1 MKKISL
7 LILISVLATIGF
19 AQQFPL
25 QSQYQFN
32 YPTINPAASGE
43 NDFYR
48 ARASFREQ
56 WVGLT
61 DKPISTQ
68 ILTITKGFG
77 SNGLGI
83 TIFND
88 KTGGA
93 FNKSGGA
100 LSYSYRI
107 QVSESYFAFGVSA
120 GVSKINLSALDDP
133 ALLTNDNV
141 IPDFTFGMYY
151 TLGDLKLGLSIPGL
165 IKANMDFTDSDQ
177 NTLDRHFYTMISYS
191 KKLNDDW
198 SAHPSVLVKTTSL
211 NNQVDAN
218 INFKLKNK
226 LWFGTSYRQDFGP
239 TIYVGIDFGK
249 LLSVYS
255 FDISTNEVADY
266 SSGSHE
272 FTLGYDFI
280 PDLEEEIKN
289 IDKEELLNDRDKD
302 GISDE
307 EDFCPDVPGSKLA
320 NGCPDFD
327 NDGVED
333 DKDLCPYISGNKL
346 ANGCPDFDKDGIPDK
361 YDLCPHLYGSIKSQG
376 CPELT
381 NAEQIILTRALSDL
395 KFNFD
400 KDEIEQVSYI
410 ALTELTVLLHKNPS
424 MNLLIEGHASA
435 EGSATYNLSL
445 SARRAKAVQNFFISR
460 GISKGRLI
468 LDFYGEGTPLNNN
481 INEEERADNRRV
493 EFDIRYHLFDEKSA
507 NVIFKEYK
515 DLINKI
521 GGILETDDIV
531 EMPTESVESSN
542 PKIKIEPNISETI
555 VEELKIDKQVKIGS
569 DILEAP
575 VKEVKKLDEKDSKSD
590 IIVFSDA
597 KDEVYADDLLADL
610 GSNEQVKIESNKDK
624 KVDEVIE
631 INVAQLNVD
640 PYTAESKSVINY
652 ESSKSSIDHKYLVI
666 VQVFNDVD
674 NAVDFTNSK
683 EKKLEYIYINES
695 YYIFAYGSDIRQ
707 KAEKFRDN
715 YGKNSWILDL

>member
-7 LILISVLATIGF
+7 LILISVFATISF

-32 YPTINPAASGE
+32 YQTINPAASGE
-43 NDFYR
+43 NVFYR

-61 DKPISTQ
+61 ENPISTQ

-77 SNGLGI
+77 NNGLGI
-83 TIFND
+83 TFFND
-88 KTGGA
+88 RTGGA
-93 FNKSGGA
+93 FNKSGGS
-100 LSYSYRI
+100 LSYSHRVQI
-107 QVSESYFAFGVSA
+107 SKSYFAFGVSA
-120 GVSKINLSALDDP
+120 GLSKINLSGIDDP
-133 ALLTNDNV
+133 AILTTDNV

-151 TLGDLKLGLSIPGL
+151 TIGDLKLGFSIPGL
-165 IKANMDFTDSDQ
+165 IKANMDLTDSDE
-177 NTLDRHFYTMISYS
+177 NTLDRHLYTMISYS

-198 SAHPSVLVKTTSL
+198 SAHPSILVKTTSN
-211 NNQVDAN
+211 NNQIDAN

-289 IDKEELLNDRDKD
+289 IDNDELLNDRDKD
-302 GISDE
+302 GVADF
-307 EDFCPDVPGSKLA
+307 EDLCPDVPGSKLA

-327 NDGVED
+327 
-333 DKDLCPYISGNKL
+333 
-346 ANGCPDFDKDGIPDK
+346 KDGIPDE

-381 NAEQIILTRALSDL
+381 YSEKLILNKALRDL

-400 KDEIEQVSYI
+400 KDGIEQVSYN
-410 ALTELTVLLHKNPS
+410 ALTDLTVLLHKNPA

-435 EGSATYNLSL
+435 EGSASYNLSL
-445 SARRAKAVQNFFISR
+445 SARRAKAVQNFFIGR

-468 LDFYGEGTPLNNN
+468 IDFYGEDTPLNNN

-507 NVIFKEYK
+507 NDIFDEYNN
-515 DLINKI
+515 LISKI
-521 GGILETDDIV
+521 EIKLYTDSKNEDDQVEIQAKILETSYDKVKLEAYKSETLNED
-531 EMPTESVESSN
+531 
-542 PKIKIEPNISETI
+542 IKI
-555 VEELKIDKQVKIGS
+555 ID
-569 DILEAP
+569 
-575 VKEVKKLDEKDSKSD
+575 
-590 IIVFSDA
+590 
-597 KDEVYADDLLADL
+597 
-610 GSNEQVKIESNKDK
+610 EQVKIETVESDSIIRE
-624 KVDEVIE
+624 VDI
-631 INVAQLNVD
+631 LNENLIIGVD
-640 PYTAESKSVINY
+640 
-652 ESSKSSIDHKYLVI
+652 SIDIEFVNTNISFKSQLKNKYFVI
-666 VQVFNDVD
+666 VQVFNDVS
-674 NAVDFTNSK
+674 NAVNFKNSD
-683 EKKLEYIYINES
+683 EKNLEYIFVNGK
-695 YYIFAYGSDIRQ
+695 YYVYVLSSENR
-707 KAEKFRDN
+707 KVAEEFRNN
-715 YGKNSWILDL
+715 YGKGCWILDL

>member
-7 LILISVLATIGF
+7 LILISVFATISF

-32 YPTINPAASGE
+32 YQTINPAASGE
-43 NDFYR
+43 NVFYR

-61 DKPISTQ
+61 ENPISTQ

-77 SNGLGI
+77 NNGLGI
-83 TIFND
+83 TFFND
-88 KTGGA
+88 RTGGA
-93 FNKSGGA
+93 FNKSGGS
-100 LSYSYRI
+100 LSYSHRVQI
-107 QVSESYFAFGVSA
+107 SKSYFAFGVSA
-120 GVSKINLSALDDP
+120 GLSKINLSGIDDP
-133 ALLTNDNV
+133 AILTTDNV

-151 TLGDLKLGLSIPGL
+151 TIGDLKLGFSIPGL
-165 IKANMDFTDSDQ
+165 IKANMDLTDSDE
-177 NTLDRHFYTMISYS
+177 NTLDRHLYTMISYS

-198 SAHPSVLVKTTSL
+198 SAHPSILVKTTSN
-211 NNQVDAN
+211 NNQIDAN

-289 IDKEELLNDRDKD
+289 IDNDELLNDRDKD
-302 GISDE
+302 GVADF
-307 EDFCPDVPGSKLA
+307 EDLCPDVPGSKLA

-327 NDGVED
+327 EDGVMDEE
-333 DKDLCPYISGNKL
+333 DLCPDVPGSKL
-346 ANGCPDFDKDGIPDK
+346 ANGCPDFDKDGIPDE

-381 NAEQIILTRALSDL
+381 YSEKLILNKALRDL

-400 KDEIEQVSYI
+400 KDGIEQVSYN
-410 ALTELTVLLHKNPS
+410 ALTDLTVLLHKNPA

-435 EGSATYNLSL
+435 EGSASYNLSL
-445 SARRAKAVQNFFISR
+445 SARRAKAVQNFFIGR

-468 LDFYGEGTPLNNN
+468 IDFYGEDTPLNNN

-507 NVIFKEYK
+507 NDIFDEYNN
-515 DLINKI
+515 LISKI
-521 GGILETDDIV
+521 EIKLYTDSKNEDDQVEIQAKILETSYDKVKLEAYKSETLNED
-531 EMPTESVESSN
+531 
-542 PKIKIEPNISETI
+542 IKI
-555 VEELKIDKQVKIGS
+555 ID
-569 DILEAP
+569 
-575 VKEVKKLDEKDSKSD
+575 
-590 IIVFSDA
+590 
-597 KDEVYADDLLADL
+597 
-610 GSNEQVKIESNKDK
+610 EQVKIETVESDSIIRE
-624 KVDEVIE
+624 VDI
-631 INVAQLNVD
+631 LNENLIIGVD
-640 PYTAESKSVINY
+640 
-652 ESSKSSIDHKYLVI
+652 SIDIEFVNTNISFKSQLKNKYFVI
-666 VQVFNDVD
+666 VQVFNDVS
-674 NAVDFTNSK
+674 NAVNFKNSD
-683 EKKLEYIYINES
+683 EKNLEYIFVNGK
-695 YYIFAYGSDIRQ
+695 YYVYVLSSENR
-707 KAEKFRDN
+707 KVAEEFRNN
-715 YGKNSWILDL
+715 YGKGCWILDL

>member
-7 LILISVLATIGF
+7 LILISVFATISF

-32 YPTINPAASGE
+32 YQTINPAASGE
-43 NDFYR
+43 NVFYR

-61 DKPISTQ
+61 ENPISTQ

-77 SNGLGI
+77 NNGLGI
-83 TIFND
+83 TFFND
-88 KTGGA
+88 RTGGA
-93 FNKSGGA
+93 FNKSGGS
-100 LSYSYRI
+100 LSYSHRVQI
-107 QVSESYFAFGVSA
+107 SKSYFAFGVSA
-120 GVSKINLSALDDP
+120 GLSKINLSGIDDP
-133 ALLTNDNV
+133 AILTTDNV

-151 TLGDLKLGLSIPGL
+151 TLGDLKLGFSIPGL
-165 IKANMDFTDSDQ
+165 IKANMDLTDSDE
-177 NTLDRHFYTMISYS
+177 NTLDRHLYTMISYS

-198 SAHPSVLVKTTSL
+198 SAHPSILVKTTSN
-211 NNQVDAN
+211 NNQIDAN

-289 IDKEELLNDRDKD
+289 IDNDELLNDRDKD
-302 GISDE
+302 GVADF
-307 EDFCPDVPGSKLA
+307 EDLCPDVPGSKLA

-327 NDGVED
+327 EDGVMDEE
-333 DKDLCPYISGNKL
+333 DLCPDVPGSKL
-346 ANGCPDFDKDGIPDK
+346 ANGCPDFDKDGIPDE

-381 NAEQIILTRALSDL
+381 YSEKLILNKALRDL

-400 KDEIEQVSYI
+400 KDGIEQVSYN
-410 ALTELTVLLHKNPS
+410 ALTDLTVLLHKNPA

-435 EGSATYNLSL
+435 EGSASYNLSL
-445 SARRAKAVQNFFISR
+445 SARRAKAVQNFFIGR

-468 LDFYGEGTPLNNN
+468 IDFYGEDTPLNNN

-507 NVIFKEYK
+507 NDIFDEYNN
-515 DLINKI
+515 LISKI
-521 GGILETDDIV
+521 EIKLYTDSKNEDDQVEIQAKVLETSYDKVKLEAYKSETLNED
-531 EMPTESVESSN
+531 
-542 PKIKIEPNISETI
+542 IKI
-555 VEELKIDKQVKIGS
+555 ID
-569 DILEAP
+569 
-575 VKEVKKLDEKDSKSD
+575 
-590 IIVFSDA
+590 
-597 KDEVYADDLLADL
+597 
-610 GSNEQVKIESNKDK
+610 EQVKIETVESDSIIRE
-624 KVDEVIE
+624 VDI
-631 INVAQLNVD
+631 LNENLIIGVD
-640 PYTAESKSVINY
+640 
-652 ESSKSSIDHKYLVI
+652 SIDIEFVNTNISFKSQLKNKYFVI
-666 VQVFNDVD
+666 VQVFNDVS
-674 NAVDFTNSK
+674 NAVNFKNSD
-683 EKKLEYIYINES
+683 EKNLEYIFVNGK
-695 YYIFAYGSDIRQ
+695 YYVYVLSSENR
-707 KAEKFRDN
+707 KVAEEFRNN
-715 YGKNSWILDL
+715 YGKGCWILDL